1 MKKVIIIGSSGHAKV
16 IIDIFQCSNEYEIL
30 GIVDKNRKIGE
41 RFYKIAVIGHDE
53 HVAEL
58 AANNKGCLFFVAI
71 GDNLLRAHVKQ
82 QLLSFYPEIKFAT
95 AIHPS
100 AHIADT
106 ASIGEGTAVM
116 AGAVINPDARIGK
129 HCIINTR
136 ASVDHECVM
145 YDFSSIAPGATTGGN
160 VTLGKYSAIGIG
172 ATVIQGISI
181 GDHSIIGAAS
191 LLTRNCRNN
200 EVMYGVPA
208 KLIRVNQVK
217 NQA

>member
-1 MKKVIIIGSSGHAKV
+1 MKKVIIVGSSGHAKV
-16 IIDIFQCSNEYEIL
+16 IIDIFQCSGDHEMI

-41 RFYKIAVIGHDE
+41 RFFNLPVIGHDE
-53 HVAEL
+53 QVSAL
-58 AANNKGCLFFVAI
+58 AAEYKGCLFFVAI
-71 GDNLLRAHVKQ
+71 GDNLLRAHVKE
-82 QLLSFYPEIKFAT
+82 QLLVYFPEIKFAT

-100 AHIADT
+100 AQVAQT
-106 ASIGEGTAVM
+106 AVLGEGTAVM

-136 ASVDHECVM
+136 ASLDHECVM
-145 YDFSSIAPGATTGGN
+145 YDYSSIAPGATTGGN

-172 ATVIQGISI
+172 ATIIQGISI

-208 KLIRVNQVK
+208 KLVRVNQVK
-217 NQA
+217 NQV